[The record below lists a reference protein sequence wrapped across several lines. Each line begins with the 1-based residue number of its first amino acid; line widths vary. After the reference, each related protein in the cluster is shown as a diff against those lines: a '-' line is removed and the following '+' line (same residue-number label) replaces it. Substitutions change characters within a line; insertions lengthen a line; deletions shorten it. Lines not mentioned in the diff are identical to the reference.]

1 MTTIAIV
8 INDILTDRQIA
19 KHIAAHLKIAEEI
32 RLQNQV
38 QEDQDGARR

>member
-19 KHIAAHLKIAEEI
+19 KHITAHIIAEEI

>member
-1 MTTIAIV
+1 MTTIVIV

-19 KHIAAHLKIAEEI
+19 KYIAAHLKIAEEI
-32 RLQNQV
+32 RPQNQV

>member
-1 MTTIAIV
+1 MTTIPIV
-8 INDILTDRQIA
+8 IDYILTDRQIA
-19 KHIAAHLKIAEEI
+19 KHIAEHLKIAEEI